1 MIFQARWQVQ
11 IFYWLILLGCLLA
24 IFLAAID
31 HAAQTGL
38 LGWAGMALLG
48 LLLVFGLLW
57 VLVQERGAF
66 VVTVLYLLGAFV
78 ILGIGASLI
87 ETGEPL
93 GVAAGF
99 GLIGLYTAPGLCVMT
114 IVLLSSYMPLRA
126 LLGGKKRD
134 YYRGL
139 VHLTK
144 GRHEEAVAALSR
156 YQQEHPDDPRGWEW
170 LVMSLL
176 NVRRYEEA
184 LEKADRALQL
194 KRTPEGLLN
203 RGRSLLILGA
213 TEEALS
219 DIEAALE
226 LKPHLPLGQT
236 VLAVALIRMRRL
248 DDALRALRRERG
260 LYKGSVHFLTLG
272 DAYRLRRRG
281 DLAFK
286 AYKEATNRAA
296 RELKAGFAAA
306 GGIMAY
312 VLAEQAKLEQAE
324 KAVRSPLSQDPS
336 DIGALLVQALIQRQR
351 GDYDGVETTLQ
362 RILPLNP
369 NEVVEALTD
378 PDFSPLLV
386 EERFRRL
393 LGRALEERERI
404 LERVRS
410 RAHLGPA
417 DGAPGLQLV

>member
-1 MIFQARWQVQ
+1 MGV
-11 IFYWLILLGCLLA
+11 LLA
-24 IFLAAID
+24 ILLAAIERVARTGWLGL
-31 HAAQTGL
+31 AAMELIGL
-38 LGWAGMALLG
+38 LFVASLLWI
-48 LLLVFGLLW
+48 LMESRRTLVF
-57 VLVQERGAF
+57 
-66 VVTVLYLLGAFV
+66 TVLYLLGGAV
-78 ILGIGASLI
+78 VLKIGGPLTA
-87 ETGEPL
+87 TGEPVQ
-93 GVAAGF
+93 VAAGF
-99 GLIGLYTAPGLCVMT
+99 GLIGLYFIPALYALVIAP
-114 IVLLSSYMPLRA
+114 LSSYAPLRA

-139 VHLTK
+139 THLAK

-156 YQQEHPDDPRGWEW
+156 YHQERPEDPRAWEW

-176 NVRRYEEA
+176 NARCYEEA

-203 RGRSLLILGA
+203 RGRSLLMLGA

-226 LKPHLPLGQT
+226 LKHGLPLGQT
-236 VLAVALIRMRRL
+236 VLALALTVLRRL
-248 DDALRALRRERG
+248 DDALRALKRERS
-260 LYKGSVHFLTLG
+260 LCKSSVHSLALG
-272 DAYRLRRRG
+272 DAHRLRRRS

-286 AYKEATNRAA
+286 AYKEAAKRAA
-296 RELKAGFAAA
+296 RELKAGYAPAE
-306 GGIMAY
+306 GIMAY
-312 VLAEQAKLEQAE
+312 VLAEQAKLGQAE
-324 KAVRSPLSQDPS
+324 EAVRSRLAQDPS
-336 DIGALLVQALIQRQR
+336 DIGALRAQALIQRHR
-351 GDYDGVETTLQ
+351 GDYDGVEATLQ

-393 LGRALEERERI
+393 LGQALEERERI

-410 RAHLGPA
+410 RAQPDPA
-417 DGAPGLQLV
+417 DGAPGFQPV

>member
-1 MIFQARWQVQ
+1 MIILVRWPV
-11 IFYWLILLGCLLA
+11 FWWVILLGALFA
-24 IFLAAID
+24 IFLAAIERVARTGWLGL
-31 HAAQTGL
+31 AAMELVGL
-38 LGWAGMALLG
+38 LFVA
-48 LLLVFGLLW
+48 GLLW
-57 VLVQERGAF
+57 ILMESRRTF
-66 VVTVLYLLGAFV
+66 LFIVLYLLGGSIV
-78 ILGIGASLI
+78 LEIGGPLTA
-87 ETGEPL
+87 TGEP
-93 GVAAGF
+93 VQVTAGF
-99 GLIGLYTAPGLCVMT
+99 GLIGLYFVPALY
-114 IVLLSSYMPLRA
+114 VLLIVPLCSHAPLRA
-126 LLGGKKRD
+126 LLGGRKRD

-144 GRHEEAVAALSR
+144 GRHEEAVATLSR
-156 YQQEHPDDPRGWEW
+156 YQQENPEDPRGWEW

-176 NVRRYEEA
+176 NARRYEEA

-203 RGRSLLILGA
+203 RGRSLLMLGA

-226 LKPHLPLGQT
+226 LKHGLPLGQT
-236 VLAVALIRMRRL
+236 VLAMALIGLRRL
-248 DDALRALRRERG
+248 DDALRALKRERG
-260 LYKGSVHFLTLG
+260 LCKNSVHSLALG
-272 DAYRLRRRG
+272 DTYRLRRRG

-286 AYKEATNRAA
+286 AYKEATKRAA

-306 GGIMAY
+306 EGIMAY

-324 KAVRSPLSQDPS
+324 RVVRSRLSQDS
-336 DIGALLVQALIQRQR
+336 LDIGALRAQALIQRQR
-351 GDYDGVETTLQ
+351 GDYAGVEATLQ

-393 LGRALEERERI
+393 FGQALEQRERI
-404 LERVRS
+404 LERVRN
-410 RAHLGPA
+410 RAQPHPG
-417 DGAPGLQLV
+417 DGAPGFQPA